1 MKQSRNPPH
10 KKGEKTE
17 QREKHSPLQYN
28 KKKIAKEQDE
38 ETELVRKWA
47 VTGEERPMPKKKKN
61 GSYNKHGPSWK
72 EK

>member
-1 MKQSRNPPH
+1 MKQNRNPPH

-17 QREKHSPLQYN
+17 REKHSPLQYN
-28 KKKIAKEQDE
+28 KKKIAKEEDE
-38 ETELVRKWA
+38 ETV
-47 VTGEERPMPKKKKN
+47 GEKVSGDWRGAPNAQKKKKN